1 MKSVLNRIFENHSL
15 IYKVLLYFI
24 SIFVIVYFFPKG
36 GQFKYQFQKGKMW
49 HYEDFLAPFD
59 FAIQKTDKEIQK
71 EKEVIIEN
79 KEFYFSIDASV
90 GNTLIASFKKS
101 FSKTFEG
108 SDIVE
113 SEKSDL
119 YQTAIASIKNVL
131 RTGYVAHSNSFSIK
145 NPNKIV
151 SLKKGSEVI
160 QVPYSSFL
168 TDNLKSK
175 SITKFFTTQPNSKY
189 KTKTIQLVD
198 KFLVPNVSFDAEF
211 TEKAL
216 QQKINEILPNKGFFP
231 KNSMIIAKGEIVEG
245 AKFAQLQAIAKEYKS
260 KVWSK
265 RNYYW
270 LIAAYS
276 FLVALAL
283 MMLMLFIKKYRPTI
297 YENTSKIS
305 FVFVNVILTIIA
317 TTLLLKFDAHYLYVL
332 PFVILPIVI
341 KAFFDARLGL
351 FTYVL
356 TILLLGFIVP
366 NSFEFIFIQ
375 IIAGIVTILRVS
387 ELSKRASLFISVAQ
401 ITAVYLLTYF
411 AFSITKEGNIST
423 IDWQNILMFLING
436 MITASVVIPL
446 IFLYEKIFGLV
457 SDESLR
463 EYSDS
468 NNKLLRELNE
478 KAPGT
483 FQHSIQVA
491 NLAEAAAK
499 EIHANALLVRAGA
512 LYHDIG
518 KMLNPLYF
526 TENQATSVNP
536 HNELTPEDSAK
547 IIINHVIKGIELA
560 RKNKLPDR
568 LIDFIRT
575 HHGTSLVYYFYKKE
589 EVLNPDL
596 VDKEKFRY
604 PGPIPFSKETAILM
618 MCDAAEAA
626 SKSLKEPTAL
636 LIDQFIDKI
645 VSGQMENG
653 QFQNADI
660 TFREIEKIKKVIKK
674 KLNNIYHVRI
684 EYPE

>member
-1 MKSVLNRIFENHSL
+1 MKSILNRIFENHSL
-15 IYKVLLYFI
+15 IYKVLLYFA
-24 SIFVIVYFFPKG
+24 SVFVIVYLFPKG
-36 GQFKYQFQKGKMW
+36 GQFKYQFQKEKEW
-49 HYEDFLAPFD
+49 HYDDFYAPFD
-59 FAIQKTDKEIQK
+59 FAIQKSTSEIEQESASIRNNKKLFFTLDKTIKKQVK
-71 EKEVIIEN
+71 N
-79 KEFYFSIDASV
+79 
-90 GNTLIASFKKS
+90 SFKLS
-101 FSKTFEG
+101 FSKKFDN
-108 SDIVE
+108 SDILLE
-113 SEKSDL
+113 EKNALKQLAYKLIDKVFS
-119 YQTAIASIKNVL
+119 K
-131 RTGYVAHSNSFSIK
+131 GYLANDSSFPVNNEGEI
-145 NPNKIV
+145 IYI
-151 SLKKGSEVI
+151 KKGNEVI
-160 QVPYSSFL
+160 QMLFSEFISDHNKVAFITGFL
-168 TDNLKSK
+168 ELHPDTIYKS
-175 SITKFFTTQPNSKY
+175 
-189 KTKTIQLVD
+189 QLIEILREQ
-198 KFLVPNVSFDAEF
+198 LVPNVFYDKDF
-211 TEKAL
+211 TDNAL
-216 QQKINEILPNKGFFP
+216 QEKLDAILPHKSFIP
-231 KNSMIIAKGEIVEG
+231 KNTLIIAKGEIVVDE
-245 AKFAQLQAIAKEYKS
+245 KLAQLQSIAKEYQS
-260 KVWSK
+260 NIWSK
-265 RNYYW
+265 SNYYW
-270 LIAAYS
+270 LLTAYS
-276 FLVALAL
+276 FLVALTL
-283 MMLMLFIKKYRPTI
+283 IMLMLFIKKNRPQI
-297 YENTSKIS
+297 YENTNKIS
-305 FVFVNVILTIIA
+305 FVFFNVVLMVLI
-317 TTLLLKFDAHYLYVL
+317 TTFLIRFDINYLYVL

-351 FTYVL
+351 FTHVL
-356 TILLLGFIVP
+356 TVLLVGFLVP

-401 ITAVYLLTYF
+401 ITGIYLLTYF
-411 AFSITKEGNIST
+411 AFSVTQEGNLS
-423 IDWQNILMFLING
+423 NINWHNIGLFLLNG

-499 EIHANALLVRAGA
+499 EINANALLVRAGA

-547 IIINHVIKGIELA
+547 IIIDHVIKGIELA
-560 RKNKLPDR
+560 RKNKIPDR

-589 EVLNPDL
+589 EGLNPDL

-618 MCDAAEAA
+618 ICDAAEAA
-626 SKSLKEPTAL
+626 SKSLKEPSAL
-636 LIDQFIDKI
+636 LIDTLIDKV
-645 VSGQMENG
+645 VSGQMDNG

>member
-1 MKSVLNRIFENHSL
+1 M
-15 IYKVLLYFI
+15 

-49 HYEDFLAPFD
+49 HYEDFVAPFD
-59 FAIQKTDKEIQK
+59 FAIQKTDKEIQE
-71 EKEVIIEN
+71 EKEAIKEN
-79 KEFYFSIDASV
+79 KELYFSIDTSKE
-90 GNTLIASFKKS
+90 NTLIAGLKKG

-108 SDIVE
+108 SDIAE
-113 SEKSDL
+113 TEKSNL
-119 YQTAIASIKNVL
+119 YKTAKAYISDVL
-131 RTGYVAHSNSFSIK
+131 RTGYVARSKSFSIK
-145 NPNKIV
+145 NPNKLV

-160 QVPYSSFL
+160 QVPYSNFL
-168 TDNLKSK
+168 TDDLKSE
-175 SITKFFTTQPNSKY
+175 SISKFFAKQPNSTHK
-189 KTKTIQLVD
+189 KKTIQLVGE
-198 KFLVPNVSFDAEF
+198 FLVPNVSFDEEF

-216 QQKINEILPNKGFFP
+216 QQKLKAILPNKGFFP
-231 KNSMIIAKGEIVEG
+231 KNSLIIAKGEIVEG
-245 AKFAQLQAIAKEYKS
+245 AKLAQLQAIAKEYKS

-265 RNYYW
+265 SNYYW

-283 MMLMLFIKKYRPTI
+283 IMLMLFIKKYRPTI

-305 FVFVNVILTIIA
+305 FVFVNVILTVIF
-317 TTLLLKFDAHYLYVL
+317 TSLLLKFDAHYLYVL
-332 PFVILPIVI
+332 PFVILPIVV

-356 TILLLGFIVP
+356 TILLLGLIVP

-375 IIAGIVTILRVS
+375 VIAGIVTILRVS

-401 ITAVYLLTYF
+401 ITAVYILTYF

-423 IDWQNILMFLING
+423 INWQNILMFLVNG

-512 LYHDIG
+512 LYHDVG

-589 EVLNPDL
+589 EALNPDL

-636 LIDQFIDKI
+636 LIDQLIDKV

>member
-1 MKSVLNRIFENHSL
+1 MKSILNKIFENHSL
-15 IYKVLLYFI
+15 IYKVLLYFL
-24 SIFVIVYFFPKG
+24 SVFVIVYLFPKG
-36 GQFKYQFQKGKMW
+36 GQFKYQFQKGKEW
-49 HYEDFLAPFD
+49 HYDDFVAPFD
-59 FAIQKTDKEIQK
+59 FAIQKTENEIKE
-71 EKEVIIEN
+71 EKEVINKNKELYFSKDVSKTKQVLIDFEN
-79 KEFYFSIDASV
+79 KFSE
-90 GNTLIASFKKS
+90 
-101 FSKTFEG
+101 TFEKV
-108 SDIVE
+108 DLLE
-113 SEKSDL
+113 EEKSDL
-119 YQTAIASIKNVL
+119 SIKAKGYLKKTLNV
-131 RTGYVAHSNSFSIK
+131 GYVAHSNSFVLKDVSE
-145 NPNKIV
+145 IV

-168 TDNLKSK
+168 TDATKLKSI
-175 SITKFFTTQPNSKY
+175 SEYFETQPNSSNKD
-189 KTKTIQLVD
+189 KTIQLINSILVYNVHYD
-198 KFLVPNVSFDAEF
+198 KEF
-211 TEKAL
+211 TDKAL
-216 QQKINEILPNKGFFP
+216 EQQLNAILPNKGFIP
-231 KNSMIIAKGEIVEG
+231 KNSMIIAQGEIVEG
-245 AKFAQLQAIAKEYKS
+245 EKYAQLQSIAKEYKS
-260 KVWSK
+260 KIWSK
-265 RNYYW
+265 SNYYW
-270 LIAAYS
+270 LITAYS

-283 MMLMLFIKKYRPTI
+283 IMLMLFIKKYRPSI

-305 FVFVNVILTIIA
+305 FVFLNVVLTVLF
-317 TTLLLKFDAHYLYVL
+317 TTLLLKFDSHYLYVL

-401 ITAVYLLTYF
+401 ITGVYLLTYF

-423 IDWQNILMFLING
+423 IDWQNIVMFLING

-446 IFLYEKIFGLV
+446 IFLYEKMFGLV

-499 EIHANALLVRAGA
+499 EINANALLVRAGA

-518 KMLNPLYF
+518 KMLNPMYF

-536 HNELTPEDSAK
+536 HNELPPEDSAK
-547 IIINHVIKGIELA
+547 IIIDHVIKGIELA

-575 HHGTSLVYYFYKKE
+575 HHGTSLVYYFYKQE
-589 EVLNPDL
+589 EELNPDQ

-636 LIDQFIDKI
+636 LIDQLIDKVI
-645 VSGQMENG
+645 LGQMENG

>member
-1 MKSVLNRIFENHSL
+1 MKSVLNKIFENHSL

-24 SIFVIVYFFPKG
+24 SVFVIVYLFPKG
-36 GQFKYQFQKGKMW
+36 GQFKYQFQKGKEW
-49 HYEDFLAPFD
+49 HYEDFVAPFD
-59 FAIQKTDKEIQK
+59 FAVQKTSLEIEEEEKEINKSK
-71 EKEVIIEN
+71 ELYFTIDISMIEKVLSNFENEFNNSSKGSNIIE
-79 KEFYFSIDASV
+79 E
-90 GNTLIASFKKS
+90 
-101 FSKTFEG
+101 
-108 SDIVE
+108 
-113 SEKSDL
+113 EKS
-119 YQTAIASIKNVL
+119 YFYKSSRAFIRQVL
-131 RTGYVAHSNSFSIK
+131 TKGYVAHSNTLAI
-145 NPNKIV
+145 NDIDELV
-151 SLKKGSEVI
+151 SLKKGSEVLK
-160 QVPYSSFL
+160 VPYVSFL
-168 TDNLKSK
+168 TDASK
-175 SITKFFTTQPNSKY
+175 LERISKYFETQPNSNHKS
-189 KTKTIQLVD
+189 KTIQLLNNL
-198 KFLVPNVSFDAEF
+198 LVPNVFYDQVF
-211 TEKAL
+211 TDKAL
-216 QQKINEILPNKGFFP
+216 EQKINAILPNKGFIP
-231 KNSMIIAKGEIVEG
+231 KNSMIIAKGEIVDGE
-245 AKFAQLQAIAKEYKS
+245 KFVQLQSIAKEYQS
-260 KVWSK
+260 KIWSK
-265 RNYYW
+265 SNYYW
-270 LIAAYS
+270 LITAYS

-283 MMLMLFIKKYRPTI
+283 IMLMLFIKKYRPSI
-297 YENTSKIS
+297 YENTSEIS
-305 FVFVNVILTIIA
+305 FVFLNVVLTVLF

-401 ITAVYLLTYF
+401 ITGVYLLTYF

-423 IDWQNILMFLING
+423 IDWQNIVMFLING

-536 HNELTPEDSAK
+536 HNELSPEDSAK
-547 IIINHVIKGIELA
+547 IIIDHVIKGIELA

-589 EVLNPDL
+589 EELNPDL

-636 LIDQFIDKI
+636 LIDQLIDKVI
-645 VSGQMENG
+645 SGQMKNG

>member
-1 MKSVLNRIFENHSL
+1 MKSVLNKIFENHSL

-24 SIFVIVYFFPKG
+24 SVFVIVYLFPKG
-36 GQFKYQFQKGKMW
+36 GQFKYQFQKGKEW
-49 HYEDFLAPFD
+49 HYEDFVAPFD
-59 FAIQKTDKEIQK
+59 FAIQKTSLEIEEEAEEINKNKELYFTIDVSNIEKVLSNFENDFNNSFK
-71 EKEVIIEN
+71 ESNIIE
-79 KEFYFSIDASV
+79 E
-90 GNTLIASFKKS
+90 
-101 FSKTFEG
+101 
-108 SDIVE
+108 
-113 SEKSDL
+113 EKSDL
-119 YQTAIASIKNVL
+119 YNSSKAFIKQVL
-131 RTGYVAHSNSFSIK
+131 TKGYVAHSNTLAI
-145 NPNKIV
+145 NDVEDLV
-151 SLKKGSEVI
+151 SLKKGSEVLE
-160 QVPYSSFL
+160 VPYVSFL
-168 TDNLKSK
+168 TDASK
-175 SITKFFTTQPNSKY
+175 FERISKYFETQPNSNHKS
-189 KTKTIQLVD
+189 KTIQLLNNS
-198 KFLVPNVSFDAEF
+198 LVPNVHYDKVF
-211 TEKAL
+211 TDKAL
-216 QQKINEILPNKGFFP
+216 EQQLNAILPNKGFFP

-245 AKFAQLQAIAKEYKS
+245 EKFVQLQSIAKEYQS
-260 KVWSK
+260 KIWSK
-265 RNYYW
+265 SNYYW
-270 LIAAYS
+270 LITAYS

-283 MMLMLFIKKYRPTI
+283 IMLMLFIKKYRPTI

-305 FVFVNVILTIIA
+305 FVFLNVVLTVLF
-317 TTLLLKFDAHYLYVL
+317 TTLLLKFDPHYLYVL

-366 NSFEFIFIQ
+366 NSFEFIFVQ

-401 ITAVYLLTYF
+401 ITGVYLLTYF

-423 IDWQNILMFLING
+423 IDWQNIVMFLVNG

-468 NNKLLRELNE
+468 TNKLLRELNE

-483 FQHSIQVA
+483 FQHSLQVA

-499 EIHANALLVRAGA
+499 EINANALLVRAGA

-536 HNELTPEDSAK
+536 HNELSPDDSAK
-547 IIINHVIKGIELA
+547 IIIDHVIKGIELA

-589 EVLNPDL
+589 EEMNPGL
-596 VDKEKFRY
+596 VEKEKFRY

-636 LIDQFIDKI
+636 LIDQLIDKVI
-645 VSGQMENG
+645 LGQMENG